1 MTARRPVSS
10 WHRPRGPGREAPGA
24 GRQLWGRDKWLAGR
38 CVHIWT
44 AEPAPARLREAGASK
59 ALAASPSGAGPGRE
73 RGSGRPVS
81 RGLRGPGFPP
91 LGSRASLL
99 PGPLGFLPR
108 WLRGRRQG
116 LGGGEAGGSS
126 CTPRADP
133 AGWQGRLPWA
143 LGGPAAWPVPPH
155 PTGRGAHPETPCHR
169 LAGVVASSGRL
180 SGATSSH
187 RGPWC
192 QAPCQA
198 LPQRPGGA
206 SPQGADRDGLRG
218 EGLPEATRSRL
229 PPTGA

>member
-1 MTARRPVSS
+1 M
-10 WHRPRGPGREAPGA
+10 A
-24 GRQLWGRDKWLAGR
+24 GRQMCAHLDGRAST
-38 CVHIWT
+38 C
-44 AEPAPARLREAGASK
+44 PAPRSGCFKGVGRVPERRWPWKRARLWAPSEPGAPGPRLPSPRVPSLPPPRPLGLPAQMASGPQAGA
-59 ALAASPSGAGPGRE
+59 
-73 RGSGRPVS
+73 
-81 RGLRGPGFPP
+81 
-91 LGSRASLL
+91 
-99 PGPLGFLPR
+99 
-108 WLRGRRQG
+108 
-116 LGGGEAGGSS
+116 GGGEAGGSS

-155 PTGRGAHPETPCHR
+155 PAGRGAHPETPCHR

-187 RGPWC
+187 RGSWC
-192 QAPCQA
+192 QAPCRA
-198 LPQRPGGA
+198 LPQQPGGA